1 MTSRDLR
8 RKTKKSRKV
17 VNQNLKTALKEGLV
31 YQDGLERHHLTTL
44 GKSAIND
51 YVERPTDKTSWQ
63 IQSQVIDNI
72 GWGSNTPR
80 AICTL
85 MIKDAEK
92 IKELD
97 NKAAYD
103 IRYNLELA
111 ENKTAIKSALAR
123 IVDSVL
129 DTIGKDMGLYTVRD
143 GQLAESLSSFTRQQQ
158 HPGYDFLK
166 RYMKLVD
173 TNFKVLIE
181 FDGKKGVRRQR
192 FSDVRKFVSDNQK
205 PYIEYYVKQI
215 LSQDR
220 RKRINVALQGLADRQ
235 DWNKVKDSVKWSNLF
250 ENEEELTDF
259 LCQHFGFYGEK
270 NNPKEIVGKAFESGL
285 LQRQKKTLTY
295 LTLDPDPE
303 KIQQF
308 YNLLGN

>member
-1 MTSRDLR
+1 MARPRTFLKTILRLLNKQPMTSRDLC

-97 NKAAYD
+97 NKTAYD
-103 IRYNLELA
+103 IRYNLELP
-111 ENKTAIKSALAR
+111 ENDTAIKSALAR

-129 DTIGKDMGLYTVRD
+129 ETIGKDMGLYTVRD

-173 TNFKVLIE
+173 TNFKVIIE

-220 RKRINVALQGLADRQ
+220 RKRIYKGLQ
-235 DWNKVKDSVKWSNLF
+235 
-250 ENEEELTDF
+250 TD
-259 LCQHFGFYGEK
+259 
-270 NNPKEIVGKAFESGL
+270 
-285 LQRQKKTLTY
+285 
-295 LTLDPDPE
+295 
-303 KIQQF
+303 KI
-308 YNLLGN
+308 GIK